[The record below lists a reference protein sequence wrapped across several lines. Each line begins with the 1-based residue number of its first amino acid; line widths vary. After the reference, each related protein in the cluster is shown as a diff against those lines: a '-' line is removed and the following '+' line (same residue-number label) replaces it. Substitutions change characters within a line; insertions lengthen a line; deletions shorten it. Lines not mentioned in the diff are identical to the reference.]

1 MELYPDKPEINPQ
14 VWFNAPFQATPSII
28 EAARHLYYTHTVEDI
43 KKHDSTNLTVTID
56 VVNDIIKKA
65 KEENIKAICFVTG
78 VPGAGKTLV
87 GLTVAVDNSDENT
100 GAHAAY
106 LSGNGPLVA
115 ILKEALARDIVE
127 REGVSKA
134 KAKSEVK
141 SFIGGIYQFR
151 KVGIENPSHVP
162 QEQVVIFDEAQRAWT
177 QPRLEQHLRK
187 KGVASSYA
195 LSEPES
201 LIEHMNRRK
210 DCTVI
215 ICLIGGGQEINSG
228 ETGLAEWFKA
238 LKRYNDWKVYVT
250 PQLNDPVYL
259 HGANWAEMISGL
271 DVVEESNLHL
281 SVSMRTMRTD
291 ALVNFVDSLLALDY
305 DKAKLYYSK
314 LGKKYP
320 LLITRDL
327 NTAKSWIKS
336 VANDDERYGRLVS
349 SVTESLLDS
358 PDRITRNYPNDRYI
372 PWILND
378 KNDPKS
384 SYNLD
389 LYISEFNIQ
398 GLEIDYALVEWGPD
412 FRFDSGSWKY
422 FNRTYYGWE
431 ERKKPA
437 RNNGINGDYSKDD
450 YTLNSYRV
458 LLTRA
463 RRGMIIYIPR
473 GDSSRTY
480 FHPEIYAGIYELMK
494 KLGIK
499 EI

>member
-1 MELYPDKPEINPQ
+1 M
-14 VWFNAPFQATPSII
+14 
-28 EAARHLYYTHTVEDI
+28 EDI

-56 VVNDIIKKA
+56 VVNGIIKEA
-65 KEENIKAICFVTG
+65 KEKNSKAICFVTG

-87 GLTVAVDNSDENT
+87 GLTVAVDNSDKNT

-115 ILKEALARDIVE
+115 IIKEALARDIVA
-127 REGVSKA
+127 REGVTKYKA
-134 KAKSEVK
+134 NSEVK

-151 KVGIENPSHVP
+151 KEGIENPTHVP

-177 QPRLEQHLRK
+177 QPKLEQHLRK
-187 KGVASSYA
+187 KGVIDSYA

-201 LIEHMNRRK
+201 LIEHMNRRT

-215 ICLIGGGQEINSG
+215 VCLIGWGQEINSG

-238 LKRYNDWKVYVT
+238 LKRYDDWKVYVT

-259 HGANWAEMISGL
+259 HGADWNRMISGL
-271 DVVEESNLHL
+271 DVVEEPNLHL
-281 SVSMRTMRTD
+281 SVSMRTLRTD
-291 ALVNFVDSLLALDY
+291 ALVNCVDSLLSLNYEQARE
-305 DKAKLYYSK
+305 YYSK

-320 LLITRDL
+320 LLMTRDL
-327 NTAKSWIKS
+327 DTAKSWIQS
-336 VANDDERYGRLVS
+336 VARDGERYGRLVS
-349 SVTESLLDS
+349 SDTESLLDS
-358 PDRITRNYPNDRYI
+358 PDRNIRNYPNSEYI
-372 PWILND
+372 SWILNGKD
-378 KNDPKS
+378 DPKS
-384 SYNLD
+384 SFNLD
-389 LYISEFNIQ
+389 LHISEFNIQ

-412 FRFDSGSWKY
+412 FRFESGSWKY
-422 FNRTYYGWE
+422 YRRTDYGWE
-431 ERKKPA
+431 ERKKSI
-437 RNNGINGDYSKDD
+437 RNNGINGDYSKED

-473 GDSSRTY
+473 GDSHRT
-480 FHPEIYAGIYELMK
+480 FLHPENYDGTYELMK
-494 KLGIK
+494 QLNIR